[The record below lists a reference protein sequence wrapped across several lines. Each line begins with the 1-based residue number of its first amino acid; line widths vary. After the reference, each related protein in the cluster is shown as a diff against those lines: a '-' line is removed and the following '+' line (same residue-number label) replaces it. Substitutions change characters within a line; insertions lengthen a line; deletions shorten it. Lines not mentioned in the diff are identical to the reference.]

1 MALIKCVECD
11 REISDKAKICPNCGC
26 PLQNETDEIIKVS
39 KNFSKSKI
47 LTICIVAL
55 VLICSLLLIAKNGFV
70 SNLDAK
76 EEYALKCL
84 EEVYDMLKNPES
96 LQVHSIEWIDDES
109 YDEIE
114 KDYIY
119 IDLSA
124 QNSMGGL
131 TRNYYIFH
139 CGNRWDFNDDVEGK
153 DIEKEVPVGMLLGL
167 SYQQEG
173 KGEKLDVDKILNN
186 LK

>member
-1 MALIKCVECD
+1 M
-11 REISDKAKICPNCGC
+11 
-26 PLQNETDEIIKVS
+26 
-39 KNFSKSKI
+39 
-47 LTICIVAL
+47 
-55 VLICSLLLIAKNGFV
+55 
-70 SNLDAK
+70 
-76 EEYALKCL
+76 
-84 EEVYDMLKNPES
+84 EEVYDILKNPES

-139 CGNRWDFNDDVEGK
+139 CGNRWDYNDDVEGK